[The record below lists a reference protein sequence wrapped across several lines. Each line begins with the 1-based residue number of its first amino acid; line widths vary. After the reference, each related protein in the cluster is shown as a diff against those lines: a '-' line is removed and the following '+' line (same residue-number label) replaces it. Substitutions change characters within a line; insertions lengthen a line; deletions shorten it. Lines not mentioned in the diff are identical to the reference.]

1 MKKGLAVIAVVIC
14 CILVVGVKLYGDMQ
28 GDQRLEAAIESVVDS
43 EIVQGEDVPPYLA
56 YMNAVRSA
64 VSYDIQS
71 NDKKG
76 TAVVSFTYVDVM
88 GLAQSVSPEGE
99 ELDGFYQNAIEQI
112 QSGSAPMKSE
122 TIEVTYHVGEE
133 KEYILD
139 VTPALANVL
148 TGGAFEVIQGLVE
161 GEMENDS

>member
-1 MKKGLAVIAVVIC
+1 MKKTFLVVAIVVC
-14 CILVVGVKLYGDMQ
+14 CILAVCAKLIGDMQ
-28 GDQRLEAAIESVVDS
+28 GNQRLEAAIESVVDS

-56 YMNAVRSA
+56 YTNAVRTA

-76 TAVVSFTYVDVM
+76 TAVVAFTYVDVM
-88 GLAQSVSPEGE
+88 ALAQNISPANED
-99 ELDGFYQNAIEQI
+99 LDGFYQKAIDQI
-112 QSGSAPMKSE
+112 QSGSAPMESE
-122 TIEVTYHVGEE
+122 TIEVTYQVGEE

>member
-1 MKKGLAVIAVVIC
+1 MKKVVIVVAIVVC
-14 CILVVGVKLYGDMQ
+14 CILAVCVKLFGDMQ
-28 GDQRLEAAIESVVDS
+28 GDQRLEYAIESVIDS
-43 EIVQGEDVPPYLA
+43 EIVQGDDVPPYLA
-56 YMNAVRSA
+56 YMNAVRLA

-88 GLAQSVSPEGE
+88 GLAQSVLPANE
-99 ELDGFYQNAIEQI
+99 EVDAFYQKAIDQI